1 MIKIIQGADAISNA
15 TVKARTLKNPDKW
28 ITLGT
33 LAQTVNEFVL
43 EKDTV
48 LLDVKLE
55 WKNVTPSITELVFA
69 KTDTVNVDKAELK
82 KLLDNK
88 EDTSSWTTDSKQAY
102 DAAIAAGQK
111 V

>member
-1 MIKIIQGADAISNA
+1 M
-15 TVKARTLKNPDKW
+15 
-28 ITLGT
+28 
-33 LAQTVNEFVL
+33 
-43 EKDTV
+43 
-48 LLDVKLE
+48 KLE

-102 DAAIAAGQK
+102 DAQQVRKYMTANMQAKEALTAQYLQLK
-111 V
+111 MQWQTKS